1 MNEARK
7 GVAGKPRF
15 ARDDKVV
22 FTMGEEEVEGIVA
35 IVDAWGT
42 FEQNE
47 EPSYDIL
54 VERYRDTG
62 EPCLLKHIGE
72 QYIVKK
78 IGVAEIKN
86 ERKK

>member
-22 FTMGEEEVEGIVA
+22 FTMGEEEIERIVA

-47 EPSYDIL
+47 EPSYDIF

-72 QYIVKK
+72 QYIIKK
-78 IGVAEIKN
+78 IVVAEIKN
-86 ERKK
+86 EGEK

>member
-22 FTMGEEEVEGIVA
+22 FTMGEEEIEGIVA

-47 EPSYDIL
+47 EPSYDIF

-72 QYIVKK
+72 QYIIKK
-78 IGVAEIKN
+78 IVVAEIKN
-86 ERKK
+86 EGEK